1 MSCPVC
7 LYDQQSD
14 FLIFL
19 FTAADFAQF
28 SMIRFGNDTA
38 CMSD

>member
-28 SMIRFGNDTA
+28 SVICFGNDTA